1 MLGTVLVSLAAGL
14 LGAIVGR
21 WWAVAA
27 PLLVWPLFFLGLGQG
42 WWGSGLGE
50 TWGLALGLLMV
61 LGVAAAA
68 AGVLVRKLE
77 PWTRRTS
84 GTHRA

>member
-1 MLGTVLVSLAAGL
+1 MLGIVLFSLAFGPVGL
-14 LGAIVGR
+14 LIGR
-21 WWAVAA
+21 WWAVGV
-27 PLLVWPLFFLGLGQG
+27 PLLFWPLFFLGLHQG

-61 LGVAAAA
+61 FGAAAAA
-68 AGVLVRKLE
+68 AGVLLRKVE

-84 GTHRA
+84 HTRRV